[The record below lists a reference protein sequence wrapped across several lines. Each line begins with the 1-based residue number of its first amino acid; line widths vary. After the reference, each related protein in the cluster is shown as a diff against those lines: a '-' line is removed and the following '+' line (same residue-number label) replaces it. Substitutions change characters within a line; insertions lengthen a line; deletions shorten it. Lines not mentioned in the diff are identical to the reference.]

1 MNSLNLS
8 KFRNPELIKKI
19 VHNIHQLADK
29 PIGVMEVCGTHTMAI
44 AQFGIKDLLPQS
56 IKLVSGP
63 GCPVC
68 VTSTET
74 IDAIIEISKIT
85 NTILTSFGDMIKV
98 PGSKTTLEKARG
110 DGADI
115 RIIYS
120 PLELLNLAKTNPDKN
135 IVFAGVGFETTSP
148 TVAAVLSRAKKE
160 SVQNLFV
167 FPAFKVI
174 PPALRLIAGH
184 KRLHVD
190 GFLLPGHVST
200 IIGSHPYEF
209 LSKEYGLSGVISGFE
224 PVDILHS
231 ICLLLK
237 QIHQNQ
243 PRIEIQYR
251 RTISPS
257 GNIKAQELLNEVF
270 EKCTSNWRAIGDI
283 PDSGLTFNK
292 NYKNFCA
299 KAGFDIKTRKARAP
313 KNCLCGQILL
323 GLATPKDC
331 PLFAKICTPQNAIGP
346 CMVSSEGTCAA
357 EYKYGQKNYPVSR
370 KRREGLTAV
379 N

>member
-1 MNSLNLS
+1 MNSLNLI

-19 VHNIHQLADK
+19 AYNIHQLASR
-29 PIGVMEVCGTHTMAI
+29 PINIMEVCGTHTMAI
-44 AQFGIKDLLPQS
+44 AQFGIKDLLPKS

-68 VTSTET
+68 VTPTET
-74 IDAIIEISKIT
+74 IDAIIEISKIPD
-85 NTILTSFGDMIKV
+85 TILASFGDMIKV
-98 PGSKTTLEKARG
+98 PGSKTTLENARSE
-110 DGADI
+110 GADI

-120 PLELLNLAKTNPDKN
+120 PIELLELVRNNPAKS

-148 TVAAVLSRAKKE
+148 AVAAVLVRAKKE
-160 SVQNLFV
+160 MIKNLFV
-167 FPAFKVI
+167 LPAFKVI
-174 PPALRLIAGH
+174 PPALHLIAGH
-184 KRLHVD
+184 KHLHVD
-190 GFLLPGHVST
+190 GFLLPGHVSA

-209 LSKEYGLSGVISGFE
+209 LSKAYGLSGVISGFE
-224 PVDILHS
+224 PVDILYS
-231 ICLLLK
+231 IYLILK
-237 QIHQNQ
+237 QIYHGQ
-243 PRIEIQYR
+243 PKIEIQYR

-299 KAGFDIKTRKARAP
+299 KSKFNIKTRKAREP

-323 GLATPKDC
+323 GLAAPKDC
-331 PLFAKICTPQNAIGP
+331 PLFGGACTPQNAVGP

-357 EYKYGQKNYPVSR
+357 YYKYG
-370 KRREGLTAV
+370 
-379 N
+379 